1 MYFGSVTFL
10 CYPSEG
16 QGRQKSFSPFPLF
29 EKSQVFVT
37 FPPFMNLLYHKVLS
51 FARGEKRKNIPN
63 GYVLFCEFIE
73 IKFFKL

>member
-1 MYFGSVTFL
+1 MYFWSVTFFNIL
-10 CYPSEG
+10 PMAG
-16 QGRQKSFSPFPLF
+16 SPKIFFPLFPFF

-63 GYVLFCEFIE
+63 GYVLFCEVI
-73 IKFFKL
+73 